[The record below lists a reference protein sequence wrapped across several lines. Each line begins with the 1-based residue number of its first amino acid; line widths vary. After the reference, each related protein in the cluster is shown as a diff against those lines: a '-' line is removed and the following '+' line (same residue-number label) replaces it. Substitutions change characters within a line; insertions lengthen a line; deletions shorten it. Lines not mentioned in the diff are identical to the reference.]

1 MFKKIIVL
9 GTILIMTVS
18 IFYGCE
24 EKKLEQIPYNA
35 TIINGDFKDSFLSE
49 NRIYGTPYKNEN
61 WNPEDPTS
69 EEYLYDKTSP
79 QTRTFIVTDQAML
92 DEMFKDFRYQIDF
105 ETQMLIVYFYTDLYM
120 RPQILTQ
127 VNLEGRIL
135 RINFRTELGKSSDP
149 WHHDATEPYQRLL
162 VVRLNKLSIDNVEVF
177 KS

>member
-1 MFKKIIVL
+1 M
-9 GTILIMTVS
+9 
-18 IFYGCE
+18 
-24 EKKLEQIPYNA
+24 
-35 TIINGDFKDSFLSE
+35 SE
-49 NRIYGTPYKNEN
+49 NRIYGTLYKNEN

-79 QTRTFIVTDQAML
+79 QKRTFIVTDQAML
-92 DEMFKDFRYQIDF
+92 DEMFKDFGYQIDF

-120 RPQILTQ
+120 RPQILTR

-135 RINFRTELGKSSDP
+135 SINFRTERGKLSDP

-162 VVRLNKLSIDNVEVF
+162 VVRLDKLSIDNVEVF